1 MFKIIIIFFLSL
13 IFNQNFSYS
22 DEDWI
27 TITSPGKI
35 NSISY
40 SNYDVFL
47 ASENGLFGY
56 DTFNMN
62 FYFIDDAFRRIE
74 NKEIYIVYHD
84 SFRDHLWILNKDAIY
99 FKSINSNI
107 WRELDLYSNL
117 NIVSNNN
124 VLNIGSNYESI
135 FIETRDE
142 ILELN
147 PYSGIL
153 LESEIKN
160 DFNIDNNIK
169 WSSTS
174 RSSLSDFVDL
184 TRYFS
189 SDQWTVINK
198 NTLEHKGREV
208 KITCVKEID
217 NNSVIVGTDSGE
229 IFIAEIFSN
238 RIKEVSSIPSVSNI
252 KVAYLDQENEWWLA
266 DNDFF
271 YLERKFSYER
281 EVVFLLRWI
290 EESNQWIEYY
300 QNEYP
305 GITSKDINRITRY
318 KNNLYVATNFGL
330 LLFDIYN
337 NDWKLYDSRNSDLL
351 SKITDMVVHED
362 LIYLAT
368 NSGLYI
374 YSISLKKILG
384 LFSKSI
390 LNNCEIYDLE
400 FFNNKLYVL
409 SSKGFYEINL
419 LTNTYEFKSDK
430 LFLNLSASNNSI
442 VLSTKNKAYLFDGND
457 YQFLFTSKNISNIK
471 CTDDFVWAHNDRNAF
486 LYNITNENKYKYD
499 SLDGIPGSIIYDFNL
514 IDNWICFN
522 TNNGITFYNW
532 GKFHSND

>member
-271 YLERKFSYER
+271 YLDRKFSYER

-305 GITSKDINRITRY
+305 GIRSKDINRITRY

-471 CTDDFVWAHNDRNAF
+471 FTDDFIWVHNDKNAF

>member
-22 DEDWI
+22 DEDWV
-27 TITSPGKI
+27 TITSPGRI

-74 NKEIYIVYHD
+74 NKEIFIVCHD

-117 NIVSNNN
+117 NIVSTNNIFS
-124 VLNIGSNYESI
+124 IGSNYQSI

-147 PYSGIL
+147 PYSGVL
-153 LESEIKN
+153 LQSEIKN
-160 DFNIDNNIK
+160 GFNIDNNIK

-238 RIKEVSSIPSVSNI
+238 RIKEITSVPSVSNI

-271 YLERKFSYER
+271 YLDRKFSYER

-305 GITSKDINRITRY
+305 GILSKDINRIARY
-318 KNNLYVATNFGL
+318 NNNLYVATNFGL

-337 NDWKLYDSRNSDLL
+337 NDWKLFDSRNSDLL

-362 LIYLAT
+362 LIYMAT
-368 NSGLYI
+368 DNGLYI

-409 SSKGFYEINL
+409 SSNGFYEINI

-430 LFLNLSASNNSI
+430 LFLNLSVSDNSI
-442 VLSTKNKAYLFDGND
+442 VLSTKNKAYLYDGND
-457 YQFLFTSKNISNIK
+457 YQFLFAGKNISNIRY
-471 CTDDFVWAHNDRNAF
+471 TDDFVWAHNDKNVF
-486 LYNITNENKYKYD
+486 LYNIVNENKYKYD